1 MDNRRSAA
9 AFGVTMEDRDVYVV
23 VDGSGDDVELQRAAA
38 RLYSEYCGTKLVLQ
52 SQVESILHILGQN
65 WHFGS

>member
-1 MDNRRSAA
+1 MC
-9 AFGVTMEDRDVYVV
+9 VV
-23 VDGSGDDVELQRAAA
+23 VVVVVVVVNGSGDDVELQRAAA

-52 SQVESILHILGQN
+52 SHVESILHILGQN